1 MKCRMEP
8 ATAENL
14 LEAFRL
20 FDRDNKGTLSRDMIA
35 KLMTEEGEPFTQVN
49 DRMLDQI
56 TKIASLTKLSRIY
69 AG

>member
-56 TKIASLTKLSRIY
+56 TKITSFTKLSRNY